1 MGHNRPMVQLRKQ
14 NPVLSI
20 VNGIIIDLPAPANL
34 SYMWNFG
41 SLLGACLVIQ
51 IATGIF
57 LAMHYCADVSL
68 AFASVDHIMR
78 DVNYGFLLRYA
89 HANGASMFFLCLYVH
104 IGRGLYYGSYSK
116 IEVWNVGVVLFLL
129 TMATAFIGYVLPWGQ
144 MSFWGATVITNLLSA
159 IPYVGTDV
167 VQWVWGGF
175 SVSNATLNRFFSLHY
190 LFPFLLAALG
200 VVHLICLHVDGS
212 NNPIGVRS
220 DLDKVAFHVYYTSK
234 DWYGIVA
241 FAVFFCS
248 LVYLAPNLLG
258 DPENFIQA
266 NPLVTPVHIQ
276 PEWYFLFAY
285 AILRSIPNKLGGVVA
300 MFASLL
306 VLFIPPWIHTSRLKG
321 LTFRPLGRI
330 VFWVLIADFLLL
342 TWIGAQPVEEPFIL
356 VGQLASSFYFPNFLV
371 INPLLGYVENRLLF
385 PKGG

>member
-1 MGHNRPMVQLRKQ
+1 MVQLRKQ
-14 NPVLSI
+14 NPILSI
-20 VNGIIIDLPAPANL
+20 VNGLIIDLPAPANL

-41 SLLGACLVIQ
+41 SLLGVCLVIQ

-78 DVNYGFLLRYA
+78 DVNYGFLLRYF
-89 HANGASMFFLCLYVH
+89 HANGASMFFLCLYIH

-116 IEVWNVGVVLFLL
+116 VEVWNVGVVLLIL

-159 IPYVGTDV
+159 IPYVGTDI

-190 LFPFLLAALG
+190 LFPFLLAALA

-220 DLDKVAFHVYYTSK
+220 DLDKVSFHVYYTSK

-241 FAVFFCS
+241 YAVFFCS

-306 VLFIPPWIHTSRLKG
+306 VLFLLPWLHSSRFRG
-321 LTFRPLGRI
+321 LTFRPLGRMA
-330 VFWVLIADFLLL
+330 FWFLIADFLLL
-342 TWIGAQPVEEPFIL
+342 TWIGSQPVEEPFIL
-356 VGQLASSFYFPNFLV
+356 VGQLASVFYFSYFL
-371 INPLLGYVENRLLF
+371 ILAPLLGYIENRLLF
-385 PKGG
+385 PKGEW